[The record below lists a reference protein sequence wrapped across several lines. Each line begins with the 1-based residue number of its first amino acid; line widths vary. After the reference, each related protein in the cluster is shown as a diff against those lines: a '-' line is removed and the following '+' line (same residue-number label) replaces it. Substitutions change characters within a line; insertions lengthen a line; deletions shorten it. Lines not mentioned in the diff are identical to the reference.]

1 MASNDDDSGARDAKR
16 RRLRIPAA
24 LAVAIVGTSAT
35 VAIGIA
41 GCDTGPPEP
50 IDATSSGT
58 ARIDGAVDTNIDS
71 CIDGQTMPFDAAL
84 DAPPDAPVT

>member
-1 MASNDDDSGARDAKR
+1 MATNDDVTRPGRR

-35 VAIGIA
+35 VAMSAG
-41 GCDTGPPEP
+41 GCDSGAPEP

-58 ARIDGAVDTNIDS
+58 ARIDGAVDATTDS
-71 CIDGQTMPFDAAL
+71 IVDAELPA
-84 DAPPDAPVT
+84 DAPPDTPVT